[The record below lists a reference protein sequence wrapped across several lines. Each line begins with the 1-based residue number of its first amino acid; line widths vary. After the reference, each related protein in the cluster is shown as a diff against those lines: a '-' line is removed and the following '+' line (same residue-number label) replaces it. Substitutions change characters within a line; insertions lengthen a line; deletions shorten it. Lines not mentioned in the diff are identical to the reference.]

1 MNKIIAAIALST
13 SFLAA
18 GLASAAAPPAKTSAE
33 AKEATTDAKAKHQH
47 KSHKSHKAGHT
58 TPKKTLG

>member
-18 GLASAAAPPAKTSAE
+18 GLASAAAPSVKAKA
-33 AKEATTDAKAKHQH
+33 AAEATTDAKAVTKTKHAH
-47 KSHKSHKAGHT
+47 KAHKAGHT